1 MSCCL
6 NVQRFSPCGWGVTD
20 QGASTPAQVYYQAHA
35 FQAPQAS
42 RYLVYASSK
51 SLKRPIFEGTRLNG
65 CPAGGLKKGRDGP
78 TKTSYHARTM
88 MVLAW
93 LQASAMDH
101 MLTHILKG
109 HNCVV
114 TVIKLRI
121 HFDAGAQ

>member
-1 MSCCL
+1 MLARLLRCITKRARL
-6 NVQRFSPCGWGVTD
+6 VPSP
-20 QGASTPAQVYYQAHA
+20 
-35 FQAPQAS
+35 PQAS